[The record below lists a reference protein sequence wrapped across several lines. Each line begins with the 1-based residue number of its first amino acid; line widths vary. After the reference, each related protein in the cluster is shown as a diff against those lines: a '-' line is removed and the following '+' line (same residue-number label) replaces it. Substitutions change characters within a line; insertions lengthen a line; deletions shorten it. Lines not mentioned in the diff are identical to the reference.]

1 MVPFQRLVY
10 MPSKKINPPLGLSVA
25 ILCGLILLSLQLM
38 SSATQESSELSAM
51 YSWLLL
57 VNAVGTVVLLG
68 LVGANIYSLTRQ
80 LKKREAGSKLT
91 TRMVSLFVLL
101 ALAPAAI
108 VFYFS
113 MQFLHQGIDSWFNV
127 EIDRAMED
135 ALELSQVALDQK
147 MRWHLRQTQQL
158 AENLDYSSE
167 AMASLEMDNLLV
179 LSGATEVTL
188 FSKQG
193 RIIASSS
200 INPSDILPSLPDE
213 HVWLQLRRND
223 DYVALAPIREDE
235 LMVRVIV
242 AIKGQEPQYL
252 QALYPVPVRIAD
264 LADSVEFAFV
274 RYQEMAFLR
283 NSLKMSFSL
292 TLSLVLLMSLLAA
305 IWVAFIVIRNIV
317 APVKNLVK
325 GTQAVASGFYDQQ
338 LPVMA
343 QDDLGF
349 LVESFNIMTHRIAEA
364 RDEIRRTGFEV
375 ENQRAYLETILANLT
390 AGVISFD
397 ADNKIRTANQAAYRI
412 FHIHVSHFVGQTLLE
427 LVEIYKEL
435 AEPLKSI
442 QRLLEQADDI
452 WQQRIAF
459 IGPNGRQE
467 LLCRGTPL
475 FSQEGQRVG
484 AVVVFDDVTDL
495 IQAQKSAAWGE
506 VARRLAHE
514 IKNPLTPIQLSAER
528 LQVKLAT
535 KLSDSDAEIL
545 QKSTRTI
552 VQQVEALKEMV
563 DDFSQYAKPAKKQA
577 TDVDLSALVLEVLAL
592 YTMKPGIQFKTEFE
606 PGILLVKGDP
616 VSIRQVVHNLVINA
630 LEAIEG
636 EGQIEIQLYRV
647 QKNYSDFIE
656 MAFYDDGPGINEEQ
670 IEQIFEPYV
679 TTKAKGTGLGLAIV
693 KKIIEEHGGSI
704 WVDTRRRLSGMV
716 GVSHSVGN
724 RSDRLPVMA
733 DAPEEAKTRT
743 DKVGAGF
750 IIQLPAV

>member
-1 MVPFQRLVY
+1 MFA
-10 MPSKKINPPLGLSVA
+10 KKIKLPLGVFVA
-25 ILCGLILLSLQLM
+25 VLFGLILISLQLM
-38 SSATQESSELSAM
+38 SSATQESSELNALSK
-51 YSWLLL
+51 WLYLINGL
-57 VNAVGTVVLLG
+57 GLIVLLG
-68 LVGANIYSLTRQ
+68 LVGANIYSLTKQ
-80 LKKREAGSKLT
+80 LKKREAGSRLT

-101 ALAPAAI
+101 ALAPATI

-135 ALELSQVALDQK
+135 ALELSQAALDQK

-158 AENLDYSSE
+158 AENMDYSSE
-167 AMASLEMDNLLV
+167 AMATLEMENLLI
-179 LSGATEVTL
+179 LSGASEVTL

-193 RIIASSS
+193 GIIASSS
-200 INPSDILPSLPDE
+200 INPSDILPNLPDE
-213 HVWLQLRRND
+213 HIRLQLRRNG
-223 DYVALAPIREDE
+223 DYVALAPVKPDE
-235 LMVRVIV
+235 LMIRAIV
-242 AIKGQEPQYL
+242 PVKGQEQEPQYL

-264 LADSVEFAFV
+264 LTDSVEFAFL
-274 RYQEMAFLR
+274 RYQEMNYLR
-283 NSLKMSFSL
+283 NSLKRSFSL
-292 TLSLVLLMSLLAA
+292 TLSLVLFMSLLAA
-305 IWVAFIVIRNIV
+305 IWVAFISIRNIV

-325 GTQAVASGFYDQQ
+325 GTQAVASGLYDQQ
-338 LPVMA
+338 LPVIA
-343 QDDLGF
+343 HDDLGF
-349 LVESFNIMTHRIAEA
+349 LVESFNVMTRRIGEA
-364 RDEIRRTGFEV
+364 RDESRRAGFEV

-397 ADNKIRTANQAAYRI
+397 PDYKIRTANQAAYRI
-412 FHIHVSHFVGQTLLE
+412 FHIHVNHFVGQTLVE
-427 LVEIYKEL
+427 LVKTYQDL
-435 AEPLKSI
+435 SEPLMSI

-459 IGPNGRQE
+459 LGPNGRQE

-475 FSQEGQRVG
+475 FSQEGQRMG

-535 KLSDSDAEIL
+535 KLEQADAEIL

-577 TDVDLSALVLEVLAL
+577 TDLDLATLVQEVLAL
-592 YTMKPGIQFKTEFE
+592 YQVKSGVKFNTEFE
-606 PGILLVKGDP
+606 PGALLIKGDP
-616 VSIRQVVHNLVINA
+616 VSIRQVVHNLMINA
-630 LEAIEG
+630 LEAING
-636 EGQIEIQLYRV
+636 AGQIDIHLHRV

-656 MAFYDDGPGINEEQ
+656 FAFYDNGPGIKEEQ

-704 WVDTRRRLSGMV
+704 WVDSRR
-716 GVSHSVGN
+716 N
-724 RSDRLPVMA
+724 
-733 DAPEEAKTRT
+733 E
-743 DKVGAGF
+743 GAGF